1 MFIDKNGNLRRPVAY
16 LADFEMFLPTCEE
29 TVKYWKETCEKY
41 GIIGL
46 FPGEKE
52 PDDEFKPYTPKD
64 DSPKEKWY
72 AVFMHDV
79 NHMKR
84 SDMVIAQL
92 EDWRGAQPDSGTAFE
107 VGYIAASGK
116 PCYGFLKNSSSMID
130 RTCWE
135 KKQDADGVWR
145 DPEGYAYEDRG
156 IGMDNIFA
164 VVKLADTFEDACKLA
179 RADFDAQLV
188 AAGLDPWTS
197 EE

>member
-1 MFIDKNGNLRRPVAY
+1 MFIDKNGNLRRPIAY
-16 LADFEMFLPTCEE
+16 LADFEMFLPTCKE
-29 TVKYWKETCEKY
+29 TVKYWKETCDRY

-46 FPGEKE
+46 FPGDEE
-52 PDDEFKPYTPKD
+52 PDDEFKPYEPKD
-64 DSPKEKWY
+64 DSPEEKRY
-72 AVFMHDV
+72 KIFMHDV

-92 EDWRGAQPDSGTAFE
+92 DDWRGSQPDSGTAFE

-116 PCYGFLKNSSSMID
+116 PCYGFLRGHDSMLD
-130 RTCWE
+130 RTTTD

-145 DPEGYAYEDRG
+145 DPEGYAFEDRG

-164 VVKLADTFEDACKLA
+164 VVMLGETFEDACRLA

-188 AAGLDPWTS
+188 AAGLDPWTP